1 MDNNIKGGRIHYI
14 DYLKSIALC
23 AIVIAHVAAPNVISQ
38 LRNFDVI
45 LMVICSGL
53 LARNSTKKFKKGYG
67 EYFISRIKRLIIP
80 TWAFLIV
87 YFLFSYLIGQKQDFM
102 VIVDTFLFQ
111 HTGIGYT
118 WIILVYLI
126 CALSLPIV
134 SKINANPWGMT
145 FWGVLL
151 LLQEIICKCEFIT
164 TNHYLESICCYIVPY
179 VFAYWCGYWF
189 EIMSKSIRNGIV
201 GGSFIIVLSCAVAMI
216 YSDKSIL
223 TISAYKFPP
232 RLYYWSY
239 GILIGCLL
247 LVLFKNLKISQESR
261 LVAFISRW
269 SLWIYLWHIIPVKI
283 AERVF
288 IGNNLWIV
296 RFIFV
301 VVVTSIIMLFWCNL
315 VGIIQ
320 KQCTDKTDLI
330 KYMKG

>member
-1 MDNNIKGGRIHYI
+1 MENNIKGGRIYYI

-23 AIVIAHVAAPNVISQ
+23 AIIIAHVTAPNVISQ

-45 LMVICSGL
+45 LMVICSGV
-53 LARNSTKKFKKGYG
+53 LAANSGKNLKKGYKS
-67 EYFISRIKRLIIP
+67 YFISRIKRLIIP
-80 TWAFLIV
+80 TWLFLIV
-87 YFLFSYLIGQKQDFM
+87 YFLFSYLIGQKQSFM

-111 HTGIGYT
+111 QTGIGYT

-126 CALSLPIV
+126 CAVSLPII
-134 SKINANPWGMT
+134 SKLSPNHAVIT

-151 LLQEIICKCEFIT
+151 LLQEIICKCEFILS
-164 TNHYLESICCYIVPY
+164 NHYLESICCYIVPY

-189 EIMSKSIRNGIV
+189 EKMGKNMRCGIV
-201 GGSFIIVLSCAVAMI
+201 GGNFIIVVSCVVAMI
-216 YSDKSIL
+216 HSGKNILSIS
-223 TISAYKFPP
+223 IYKFPP

-239 GILIGCLL
+239 GILISCLL
-247 LVLFKNLKISQESR
+247 LVVCKNFKISKESR

-288 IGNNLWIV
+288 VGNNLWVI
-296 RFIFV
+296 RFVFV
-301 VVVTSIIMLFWCNL
+301 LASTSIIMLFYCNF
-315 VGIIQ
+315 VKFVQ
-320 KQCTDKTDLI
+320 KHCADKTDLI